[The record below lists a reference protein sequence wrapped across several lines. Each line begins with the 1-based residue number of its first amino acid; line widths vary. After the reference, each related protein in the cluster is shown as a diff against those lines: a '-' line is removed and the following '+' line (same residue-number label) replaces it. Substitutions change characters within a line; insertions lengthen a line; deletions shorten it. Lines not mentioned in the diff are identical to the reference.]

1 MTYDPITYW
10 RERGETYMA
19 KFRPERYAEQEAAL
33 EEFLRPLEFQ
43 SVLEVGCGFGRI
55 ASLIRRV
62 NPKASY
68 TGLDLSLTMIA
79 AAHDRLGA
87 DAELVDSALGD
98 FKPKSRTWDLVI
110 AVEVL
115 MHVPPEGVVK
125 AVRKLDRLAVAHI
138 VTLDWATP
146 LPRKRTAEHNF
157 LHDYPA
163 LLGKGPFG
171 RAREVEIVPIGVQAI
186 HHVAKA

>member
-10 RERGETYMA
+10 RERGETYRS
-19 KFRPERYAEQEAAL
+19 KFRAERYAEQEAAL
-33 EEFLRPLEFQ
+33 EELLRPLEFQ

-55 ASLIRRV
+55 GAILHRLRPAI
-62 NPKASY
+62 AY
-68 TGLDLSLTMIA
+68 TGIDLSPAMLETA
-79 AAHDRLGA
+79 REELPG
-87 DAELVDSALGD
+87 AELLETSLEA
-98 FKPKSRTWDLVI
+98 FKPKNQWDLVI

-125 AVRKLDRLAVAHI
+125 AVRKLDRLAAAHI
-138 VTLDWATP
+138 VTLDWTTP

-157 LHDYPA
+157 LHDYPV

-171 RAREVEIVPIGVQAI
+171 RAREVEIVPVGVQAI